1 MRWFKRHLNWTYLI
15 GFLLGGSLFGSGSN
29 YAAYGIDRTI
39 GLIELWVGVII
50 LWVINIWVLRRKG
63 RSLLTILWGLLGILP
78 IVVLCMKNKRQE
90 HSEAG
95 SNQSSE

>member
-1 MRWFKRHLNWTYLI
+1 MSWFKRHLNWTYLI
-15 GFLLGGSLFGSGSN
+15 GFLLGAGLFGSGSN
-29 YAAYGIDRTI
+29 YVEYGIDRTI

-78 IVVLCMKNKRQE
+78 IVVLCMKNKRQGL
-90 HSEAG
+90 SEAG